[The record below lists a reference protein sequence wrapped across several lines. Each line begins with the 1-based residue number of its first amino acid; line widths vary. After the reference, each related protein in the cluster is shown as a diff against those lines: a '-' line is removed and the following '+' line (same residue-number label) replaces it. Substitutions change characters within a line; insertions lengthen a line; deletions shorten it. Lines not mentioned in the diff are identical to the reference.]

1 MATRDFTL
9 GSTTSG
15 LVPDNTRKPVFIDR
29 TVDFG
34 VAANSVNANDVCQMI
49 PVPANFLALGVV
61 AEVQTKEW
69 STSTLVEIGDGADP
83 NGWFATPTI
92 NLNTIA
98 TNYTGSGFTIVGGT
112 TTKTRAFPQQ
122 GGKLYTVA
130 DTIDMTALNTL
141 NKAKVRVGV
150 WGFMA
155 K

>member
-9 GSTTSG
+9 GATASG
-15 LVPDNTRKPVFIDR
+15 LVPENTRKPVFIER

-34 VAANSVNANDVCQMI
+34 VAANSVNANDICKMV
-49 PVPANFLALGVV
+49 PVPANFLALGTI

-69 STSTLVEIGDGADP
+69 STSTLVKIGDDTDDD
-83 NGWFATPTI
+83 GWFATPTV

-98 TNYTGSGFTIVGGT
+98 TNYTGSGFTIAGHSS
-112 TTKTRAFPQQ
+112 TKTRAFPQQ

-130 DTIDMTALNTL
+130 DTIDMKALNTL